1 MGRRRLDRYGGALE
15 QTLESNT
22 AVPESLKILIVDQ
35 HPDAV
40 AGLRRALNA
49 FGNLEV
55 VGDAGFGPVA
65 STWAH
70 TLDPAIIVVSVEE
83 PLSRSL
89 ATIQALTRGNPRWT
103 VVGLVSQFDREVFRR
118 TVLAGA
124 RDVLLRNAA
133 PSDLHDSLV
142 QAHNAD
148 AVRIVASG
156 HDPTAP
162 TGSIITMFS
171 VKGGVGKTTLATN
184 LAVALAQETS
194 ASVALVDL
202 DVPFGDVALLLDI
215 QPEQD
220 ILDALDEAVIADLER
235 LQKTLVRTSQGVHV
249 LSSPLAPDDAGS
261 LDSRR
266 VGRLLSRLA
275 ALYQFVLVDTPVGL
289 TELSAA
295 ALDVAELAM
304 LVTTPE
310 IAALRRTHACLRL
323 LQGLEFPT
331 AKLQLLLNRES
342 SKTRVN
348 ASEAIEALGHPIAWR
363 VANDYAAMQG
373 AALGQPVVLSQPKT
387 HLSRDIRLIARQ
399 LAGVPMANRRSW
411 LPWRRSAALV
421 TA

>member
-1 MGRRRLDRYGGALE
+1 MGRRGLDRHGCPLGYRKRHIAL
-15 QTLESNT
+15 
-22 AVPESLKILIVDQ
+22 PESLKILIVDQ
-35 HPDAV
+35 HPNAV

-70 TLDPAIIVVSVEE
+70 TLEPAIIVVSVEE

-124 RDVLLRNAA
+124 RDVLLRSSS

-148 AVRIVASG
+148 AIRIVAAG

-162 TGSIITMFS
+162 TGSIITVFG

-202 DVPFGDVALLLDI
+202 DVPFGDVALMLDI
-215 QPEQD
+215 QPEHD
-220 ILDALDEAVIADLER
+220 ILDALDESVLDDLER
-235 LQKTLVRTSQGVHV
+235 LQKMLVRTPQGVHV
-249 LSSPLAPDDAGS
+249 LSSPLAPDDAGA

-266 VGRLLSRLA
+266 VGRLL
-275 ALYQFVLVDTPVGL
+275 
-289 TELSAA
+289 
-295 ALDVAELAM
+295 
-304 LVTTPE
+304 
-310 IAALRRTHACLRL
+310 
-323 LQGLEFPT
+323 
-331 AKLQLLLNRES
+331 
-342 SKTRVN
+342 
-348 ASEAIEALGHPIAWR
+348 
-363 VANDYAAMQG
+363 
-373 AALGQPVVLSQPKT
+373 
-387 HLSRDIRLIARQ
+387 
-399 LAGVPMANRRSW
+399 
-411 LPWRRSAALV
+411 
-421 TA
+421 